1 MQIFLKQNFSLYFF
15 PSLHCRQNNTQ
26 VLNFMHG
33 ILNITDAKLLEAFYL
48 SKIFEIVESYTTSQK
63 SYAVWQ
69 EAFQNGQGQLSQK
82 AVVHVWKK
90 EDWQNVTLEVYN
102 QKWSS

>member
-48 SKIFEIVESYTTSQK
+48 SKIFEIVESHTTSRK
-63 SYAVWQ
+63 NYAGTVGL
-69 EAFQNGQGQLSQK
+69 FLCLRS
-82 AVVHVWKK
+82 V
-90 EDWQNVTLEVYN
+90 
-102 QKWSS
+102 